1 MYRKAVVEAY
11 EIRIKKTG
19 GMMAQKVMDIDS
31 QSYKKEILDSNVP
44 VLVDFWAEWC
54 MPCRMM
60 APVVDELS
68 KDYEGKVK
76 FAKVNVDNNP
86 KLATD
91 LQILSIPVLI
101 LFKNGKELSRI
112 TGVNSKQNVKREV
125 DTALKQ

>member
-1 MYRKAVVEAY
+1 
-11 EIRIKKTG
+11 
-19 GMMAQKVMDIDS
+19 MMDQKVMDIDS
-31 QSYKKEILDSNVP
+31 ESYKKEILDSDTP

-60 APVVDELS
+60 TPVVDELS

-76 FAKVNVDNNP
+76 FAKINVDNNP

-101 LFKNGKELSRI
+101 LFKNGKELTRM
-112 TGVNSKQNVKREV
+112 TGVNSKQNVKR
-125 DTALKQ
+125 DIDIALKQ

>member
-1 MYRKAVVEAY
+1 MD
-11 EIRIKKTG
+11 
-19 GMMAQKVMDIDS
+19 QKVMDIDS
-31 QSYKKEILDSNVP
+31 ESYKKEILDSDTP

-60 APVVDELS
+60 TPVVDELS

-76 FAKVNVDNNP
+76 FAKINVDNNP

-101 LFKNGKELSRI
+101 LFKNGKELTRM
-112 TGVNSKQNVKREV
+112 TGVNSKQNVKR
-125 DTALKQ
+125 DIDIALKQ